1 MFKQVCRALE
11 VALWDQQP
19 ARFQLEPRHTADK
32 RLPLRAAKSWLESV
46 VSDQAYNSGNER
58 FDVHSASLQRVHRG
72 RVIAAKARQW
82 AALLDGPI
90 VEACACT
97 PQAYL

>member
-58 FDVHSASLQRVHRG
+58 FDVHSASLQRG
-72 RVIAAKARQW
+72 QTGQVIAMKARQW
-82 AALLDGPI
+82 TTLLDRLI
-90 VEACACT
+90 VEALRCVS
-97 PQAYL
+97 QA